1 MQNIQVLNN
10 ISPLGLEKF
19 PKEFYDVSNS
29 KDNPDAILVR
39 SAKMHDIDIGNSLK
53 AVGRAGAGVNNIP
66 LQKMSDNGVVVFNTP
81 GANANAVKELVIS
94 SMLLASRNICQGW
107 SYVNDLPLD
116 NLKATVE
123 DGKKQ
128 YSGSELPGKTL
139 GIVGLG
145 AIGVEIANAASMLGM
160 DVIGYD
166 PSISKKNAWKIS
178 SDVEEAL
185 SLEELF
191 SRSDFV
197 SFHVPL
203 VDATKNLLNAKRIA
217 LLPQGCVVI
226 NMSLLPQGCVVIN
239 MSRDGI
245 VDEEELIKSLDSGNV
260 KYYVTDFPIDEKKNH
275 ERVIALPHLGASTSE
290 AEDNCALM
298 IVKQVKEYL
307 ENGNIINSVNFPDA
321 KMPRAGQERLAIT
334 HRNVPNMVRQITKAI
349 AEEEANIV
357 DMLNKSK
364 GEFAYT
370 LIDIEEKIPNS
381 VIDNIKKVEGILK
394 VRAL

>member
-1 MQNIQVLNN
+1 MLNIQVLNN
-10 ISPLGLEKF
+10 ISPLGLGKF
-19 PKEFYDVSNS
+19 SNATYDVSS
-29 KDNPDAILVR
+29 SDENPDAILVR
-39 SAKMHDIDIGNSLK
+39 SAKMHDMEIGDSLK

-66 LQKMSDNGVVVFNTP
+66 LEKMSDKGVVVFNTP

-107 SYVNDLPLD
+107 DYVNKLPLE
-116 NLKATVE
+116 NLKTTVE

-166 PSISKKNAWKIS
+166 QSISKKNAWKIS
-178 SDVEEAL
+178 SEVEEAL

-203 VDATKNLLNAKRIA
+203 VDATKNLLDAKCI
-217 LLPQGCVVI
+217 
-226 NMSLLPQGCVVIN
+226 SLLPEGCVIIN

-245 VDEEELIKSLDSGNV
+245 VDEDELIKSLDSGKV

-275 ERVIALPHLGASTSE
+275 DRVIALPHLGASTSE
-290 AEDNCALM
+290 AEENCAIM
-298 IVKQVKEYL
+298 IAKQIKDYL
-307 ENGNIINSVNFPDA
+307 EHGNIVNSVNFPDS
-321 KMPRAGQERLAIT
+321 KMPRAGEERLAIT
-334 HRNVPNMVRQITKAI
+334 HRNVPNMVRQITKEI
-349 AEEEANIV
+349 AEEGANIV
-357 DMLNKSK
+357 DMLNKSR
-364 GEFAYT
+364 GDFAYT
-370 LIDIEEKIPNS
+370 LIDIEKEIPKT
-381 VIDNIKKVEGILK
+381 VIENIKQVEGILK

>member
-1 MQNIQVLNN
+1 MLNIQVLNN

-19 PKEFYDVSNS
+19 SKEFYQVSS
-29 KDNPDAILVR
+29 RDENPDAILVR
-39 SAKMHDIDIGNSLK
+39 SAKMHDMEIGDSLK
-53 AVGRAGAGVNNIP
+53 AIGRAGAGVNNIP
-66 LQKMSDNGVVVFNTP
+66 LKQMSDKGVVVFNTP

-94 SMLLASRNICQGW
+94 SMLLASRNICQAW
-107 SYVNDLPLD
+107 DYVNKLPLK
-116 NLKATVE
+116 NLKTTVE

-178 SDVEEAL
+178 SEVQEAL

-191 SRSDFV
+191 SKSDFV

-203 VDATKNLLNAKRIA
+203 VDATKNLLDAKRIA
-217 LLPQGCVVI
+217 LLPE
-226 NMSLLPQGCVVIN
+226 GCVVIN

-245 VDEEELIKSLDSGNV
+245 VNEEELIKSLDSGKV

-275 ERVIALPHLGASTSE
+275 DRVIALPHLGASTSE
-290 AEDNCALM
+290 AEENCAIM
-298 IVKQVKEYL
+298 IAKQVKDYL
-307 ENGNIINSVNFPDA
+307 EHGNIVNSVNFPDS
-321 KMPRAGQERLAIT
+321 KMPRAGEERLAIT
-334 HRNVPNMVRQITKAI
+334 HRNVPNMVRQITKEI
-349 AEEEANIV
+349 AEEGANIV
-357 DMLNKSK
+357 DMLNKSR

-370 LIDIEEKIPNS
+370 LIDIEKEIPNT
-381 VIDNIKKVEGILK
+381 VIENIKQVEGILK

>member
-19 PKEFYDVSNS
+19 PKDTYNISTSN
-29 KDNPDAILVR
+29 DNPDAILVR
-39 SAKMHDIDIGNSLK
+39 SAKMHDMEIEKSLK

-203 VDATKNLLNAKRIA
+203 VEATKNLLNAKRIE
-217 LLPQGCVVI
+217 LLPE
-226 NMSLLPQGCVVIN
+226 GCVVIN

-245 VDEEELIKSLDSGNV
+245 IDEEELIKSLDSGKV

-275 ERVIALPHLGASTSE
+275 DRVIALPHLGASTSE
-290 AEDNCALM
+290 AEDNCAVM
-298 IVKQVKEYL
+298 IAKQIKEYL

-321 KMPRAGQERLAIT
+321 KMPRAGKERLAIT

-349 AEEEANIV
+349 AEDEANIV

-370 LIDIEEKIPNS
+370 LIDIEEEISNS
-381 VIDNIKKVEGILK
+381 VIENIKKVEGILK

>member
-19 PKEFYDVSNS
+19 PKESYNISTS

-39 SAKMHDIDIGNSLK
+39 SAKMHGIDIGNSLK

-203 VDATKNLLNAKRIA
+203 VEATKNLLNAKRIA
-217 LLPQGCVVI
+217 
-226 NMSLLPQGCVVIN
+226 LLPQGCVVIN

-245 VDEEELIKSLDSGNV
+245 VDEEELIKSLDCGNV

-298 IVKQVKEYL
+298 IAKQVKEYL

-321 KMPRAGQERLAIT
+321 KMPRAGKERLAIT

-370 LIDIEEKIPNS
+370 LIDIEEKISNT

>member
-107 SYVNDLPLD
+107 SYVNDLPID

-203 VDATKNLLNAKRIA
+203 VEATKNLLNAKRIA
-217 LLPQGCVVI
+217 
-226 NMSLLPQGCVVIN
+226 LLPQGCVVIN

-298 IVKQVKEYL
+298 IAKQVKEYL

-321 KMPRAGQERLAIT
+321 KMPRAGKERLAIT

>member
-1 MQNIQVLNN
+1 MLNVKVLNN

-19 PKEFYDVSNS
+19 PKETYEVSTNEE
-29 KDNPDAILVR
+29 NPDAILVR
-39 SAKMHDIDIGNSLK
+39 SAKMHEMEIGDKLK
-53 AVGRAGAGVNNIP
+53 AIGRAGAGVNNIP
-66 LQKMSDNGVVVFNTP
+66 LDKMSDKGVVVFNTP

-94 SMLLASRNICQGW
+94 SMLLASRNICQAW
-107 SYVNDLPLD
+107 DYVNKLPLE
-116 NLKATVE
+116 NLKTTVE

-178 SDVEEAL
+178 SEVEEAL

-191 SRSDFV
+191 SKSDFV
-197 SFHVPL
+197 SIHVPL
-203 VDATKNLLNAKRIA
+203 VEATKNLLNSKRIA
-217 LLPQGCVVI
+217 LLPE
-226 NMSLLPQGCVVIN
+226 GCVVIN

-245 VDEEELIKSLDSGNV
+245 VDEDQLIKSLDSGRV
-260 KYYVTDFPIDEKKNH
+260 KYYVTDFPIDDKKNH

-290 AEDNCALM
+290 AEDNCAIM
-298 IVKQVKEYL
+298 IAKQIKDYL
-307 ENGNIINSVNFPDA
+307 EHGNIVNSVNFPDS
-321 KMPRAGQERLAIT
+321 KMPRAGEKRLAIT
-334 HRNVPNMVRQITKAI
+334 HRNIPNMVRQITKEI
-349 AEEEANIV
+349 AEEGANIV
-357 DMLNKSK
+357 DMLNKSR
-364 GEFAYT
+364 GDFAYT
-370 LIDIEEKIPNS
+370 LIDIEKEISKT
-381 VIDNIKKVEGILK
+381 VIENIKQVEGILK

>member
-1 MQNIQVLNN
+1 MLNIQVLNN
-10 ISPLGLEKF
+10 ISPLGLGKF
-19 PKEFYDVSNS
+19 SNETYDVSS
-29 KDNPDAILVR
+29 SDENPDAILVR
-39 SAKMHDIDIGNSLK
+39 SAKMHDMEIGDSLK

-66 LQKMSDNGVVVFNTP
+66 LEKMSDKGVVVFNTP

-107 SYVNDLPLD
+107 DYVNKLPLE
-116 NLKATVE
+116 NLKTTVE

-145 AIGVEIANAASMLGM
+145 AIGVEIANAASILGM
-160 DVIGYD
+160 DVIGCD

-178 SDVEEAL
+178 SEVEEAL

-203 VDATKNLLNAKRIA
+203 VDATKNLLDAKRI
-217 LLPQGCVVI
+217 
-226 NMSLLPQGCVVIN
+226 SLLPEGCVIIN

-245 VDEEELIKSLDSGNV
+245 VDEDELIKSLDSGKV

-275 ERVIALPHLGASTSE
+275 DRVIALPHLGASTSE
-290 AEDNCALM
+290 AEENCAIM
-298 IVKQVKEYL
+298 IAKQVKDYL
-307 ENGNIINSVNFPDA
+307 EHGNIVNSVNFPDS
-321 KMPRAGQERLAIT
+321 KMPRAGEERLAIT
-334 HRNVPNMVRQITKAI
+334 HRNVPNMVRQITKEI
-349 AEEEANIV
+349 AEEGANIV
-357 DMLNKSK
+357 DMLNKSR
-364 GEFAYT
+364 GDFAYT
-370 LIDIEEKIPNS
+370 LIDIEKEIPKT
-381 VIDNIKKVEGILK
+381 VIENIKQVEGILK

>member
-1 MQNIQVLNN
+1 MLNIQVLNN
-10 ISPLGLEKF
+10 ISPLGLGKF
-19 PKEFYDVSNS
+19 SKETYDVSS
-29 KDNPDAILVR
+29 SDENPDAILVR
-39 SAKMHDIDIGNSLK
+39 SAKMHDMEIGDSLK

-66 LQKMSDNGVVVFNTP
+66 LEKMSDKGVVVFNTP

-107 SYVNDLPLD
+107 DYVNKLPLE
-116 NLKATVE
+116 NLKTTVE

-178 SDVEEAL
+178 SEVEEAL

-203 VDATKNLLNAKRIA
+203 VDATKNLLDAKRI
-217 LLPQGCVVI
+217 
-226 NMSLLPQGCVVIN
+226 SLLPEGCVIIN

-245 VDEEELIKSLDSGNV
+245 VDEDELIKSLDSGKV

-275 ERVIALPHLGASTSE
+275 DRVIALPHLGASTSE
-290 AEDNCALM
+290 AEENCAIM
-298 IVKQVKEYL
+298 IAKQVKDYL
-307 ENGNIINSVNFPDA
+307 EHGNIVNSVNFPDS
-321 KMPRAGQERLAIT
+321 KMPRAGEERLAIT
-334 HRNVPNMVRQITKAI
+334 HRNVPNMVRQITKEI
-349 AEEEANIV
+349 AEEGANIV
-357 DMLNKSK
+357 DMLNKSR
-364 GEFAYT
+364 GDFAYT
-370 LIDIEEKIPNS
+370 LIDIEKEIPKT
-381 VIDNIKKVEGILK
+381 VIENIKQVEGILK

>member
-1 MQNIQVLNN
+1 MLNIQVLNN

-19 PKEFYDVSNS
+19 SKESYQVSTS
-29 KDNPDAILVR
+29 DENPDAILVR
-39 SAKMHDIDIGNSLK
+39 SAKMHDMEIGDSLK
-53 AVGRAGAGVNNIP
+53 AIGRAGAGVNNIP
-66 LQKMSDNGVVVFNTP
+66 LKQMSDKGVVVFNTP

-94 SMLLASRNICQGW
+94 SMLLASRNICQAW
-107 SYVNDLPLD
+107 DYVNKLPLE
-116 NLKATVE
+116 NLKTTVE

-178 SDVEEAL
+178 SEVQEAL

-191 SRSDFV
+191 SKSDFV

-203 VDATKNLLNAKRIA
+203 VDATKNLLDAKRIA
-217 LLPQGCVVI
+217 LLPE
-226 NMSLLPQGCVVIN
+226 GCVVIN

-245 VDEEELIKSLDSGNV
+245 VDEEELIKSLDSGKV

-275 ERVIALPHLGASTSE
+275 DRVIALPHLGASTSE
-290 AEDNCALM
+290 AEENCAIM
-298 IVKQVKEYL
+298 IAKQVKDYL
-307 ENGNIINSVNFPDA
+307 EHGNIVNSVNFPDS
-321 KMPRAGQERLAIT
+321 KMPRAGEERLAIT
-334 HRNVPNMVRQITKAI
+334 HRNIPNMVRQITKEI
-349 AEEEANIV
+349 AEEGANIV
-357 DMLNKSK
+357 DMLNKSR
-364 GEFAYT
+364 GDYAYT
-370 LIDIEEKIPNS
+370 LIDIEYEIPNT
-381 VIDNIKKVEGILK
+381 VIENIKQVEGILK

>member
-1 MQNIQVLNN
+1 MLKIQVLNN

-19 PKEFYDVSNS
+19 SKESYRISTSDE
-29 KDNPDAILVR
+29 NPDAILVR
-39 SAKMHDIDIGNSLK
+39 SEKMHDMEIGDSLK
-53 AVGRAGAGVNNIP
+53 AIGRAGAGVNNIP
-66 LQKMSDNGVVVFNTP
+66 LKQMSDKGVVVFNTP

-94 SMLLASRNICQGW
+94 SMLLASRNICQAW
-107 SYVNDLPLD
+107 DYVNKLPLE
-116 NLKATVE
+116 NLKTTVE

-178 SDVEEAL
+178 SEVQEAL

-191 SRSDFV
+191 SKSDFV
-197 SFHVPL
+197 SLHVPL
-203 VDATKNLLNAKRIA
+203 VDATKNLLDSKRIA
-217 LLPQGCVVI
+217 LLPE
-226 NMSLLPQGCVVIN
+226 GCVVIN

-245 VDEEELIKSLDSGNV
+245 VDEEELIKSLDSGKV

-275 ERVIALPHLGASTSE
+275 DRVIALPHLGASTSE
-290 AEDNCALM
+290 AEENCAIM
-298 IVKQVKEYL
+298 IAKQVKDYL
-307 ENGNIINSVNFPDA
+307 EHGNIVNSVNFPDS
-321 KMPRAGQERLAIT
+321 KMPRAGEERLAIT
-334 HRNVPNMVRQITKAI
+334 HRNIPNMVRQITKEI
-349 AEEEANIV
+349 AEEGANIV
-357 DMLNKSK
+357 DMLNKSR
-364 GEFAYT
+364 GDYAYT
-370 LIDIEEKIPNS
+370 LIDIEKEIPKT
-381 VIDNIKKVEGILK
+381 VIENIKQVEGILK

>member
-1 MQNIQVLNN
+1 MLNIQVLNN

-19 PKEFYDVSNS
+19 SKESYQVSTS
-29 KDNPDAILVR
+29 DENPDAILVR
-39 SAKMHDIDIGNSLK
+39 SAKMHDMEIGDSLK
-53 AVGRAGAGVNNIP
+53 AIGRAGAGVNNIP
-66 LQKMSDNGVVVFNTP
+66 LKQMSDKGVVVFNTP

-94 SMLLASRNICQGW
+94 SMLLASRNICQAW
-107 SYVNDLPLD
+107 EYVNKLPLE
-116 NLKATVE
+116 NLKTTVE

-178 SDVEEAL
+178 SEVQEAL

-191 SRSDFV
+191 SKSDFV

-203 VDATKNLLNAKRIA
+203 VDATKNLLDAKRIA
-217 LLPQGCVVI
+217 LLPE
-226 NMSLLPQGCVVIN
+226 GCVVIN

-245 VDEEELIKSLDSGNV
+245 VDEEELIKSLDSGKV

-275 ERVIALPHLGASTSE
+275 DRVIALPHLGASTSE
-290 AEDNCALM
+290 AEENCAIM
-298 IVKQVKEYL
+298 IAKQVKDYL
-307 ENGNIINSVNFPDA
+307 EHGNIVNSVNFPDS
-321 KMPRAGQERLAIT
+321 KMPRAGEERLAIT
-334 HRNVPNMVRQITKAI
+334 HRNVPNMVRQITKEI
-349 AEEEANIV
+349 AEEGANIV
-357 DMLNKSK
+357 DMLNKSR
-364 GEFAYT
+364 GDFAYT
-370 LIDIEEKIPNS
+370 LIDIEKEIPKT
-381 VIDNIKKVEGILK
+381 VIENIKQVEGILK

>member
-1 MQNIQVLNN
+1 MLNIQVLNN
-10 ISPLGLEKF
+10 ISPLGLGKF
-19 PKEFYDVSNS
+19 SNETYDVSS
-29 KDNPDAILVR
+29 SDENPDAILVR
-39 SAKMHDIDIGNSLK
+39 SAKMHDMEIGDSLK

-66 LQKMSDNGVVVFNTP
+66 LEKMSDKGVVVFNTP

-107 SYVNDLPLD
+107 DYVNKLPLE
-116 NLKATVE
+116 NLKTTVE

-178 SDVEEAL
+178 SEVEEAL

-203 VDATKNLLNAKRIA
+203 VDATKNLLDAKRI
-217 LLPQGCVVI
+217 
-226 NMSLLPQGCVVIN
+226 SLLPEGCVIIN

-245 VDEEELIKSLDSGNV
+245 VDEDELIKSLDSGKV
-260 KYYVTDFPIDEKKNH
+260 KYYFTDFPIDEKKNH
-275 ERVIALPHLGASTSE
+275 HRVIALPHLGASTSE
-290 AEDNCALM
+290 AEENCAIM
-298 IVKQVKEYL
+298 IAKQVKDYL
-307 ENGNIINSVNFPDA
+307 EHGNIVNSVNFPDS
-321 KMPRAGQERLAIT
+321 KMPRAGEERLAIT
-334 HRNVPNMVRQITKAI
+334 HRNVPNMVRQITKEI
-349 AEEEANIV
+349 AEEGANIV
-357 DMLNKSK
+357 DMLNKSR
-364 GEFAYT
+364 GDFAYT
-370 LIDIEEKIPNS
+370 LIDIEKEIPKT
-381 VIDNIKKVEGILK
+381 VIENIKQVEGILK

>member
-1 MQNIQVLNN
+1 MRNIQVLNN

-203 VDATKNLLNAKRIA
+203 VEATKNLLNAKRIE
-217 LLPQGCVVI
+217 LLPE
-226 NMSLLPQGCVVIN
+226 GCVVIN

-245 VDEEELIKSLDSGNV
+245 IDEEELIKSLDSGKV

-275 ERVIALPHLGASTSE
+275 DKVIALPHLGASTSE
-290 AEDNCALM
+290 AEDNCAVM
-298 IVKQVKEYL
+298 IAKQIKEYL

-321 KMPRAGQERLAIT
+321 KMPRAGKERLAIT

-349 AEEEANIV
+349 AEDEANIV

-370 LIDIEEKIPNS
+370 LIDIEEKISTS
-381 VIDNIKKVEGILK
+381 VIENIKKVDGILK

>member
-19 PKEFYDVSNS
+19 PKDAYKVSTSN
-29 KDNPDAILVR
+29 DNPDAILVR

-203 VDATKNLLNAKRIA
+203 VEATKNLLNAKRIA
-217 LLPQGCVVI
+217 
-226 NMSLLPQGCVVIN
+226 LLPQGCVVIN

-298 IVKQVKEYL
+298 IAKQVKEYL

-321 KMPRAGQERLAIT
+321 KMPRAGKERLAIT

>member
-1 MQNIQVLNN
+1 MLKIQVLNN

-19 PKEFYDVSNS
+19 SKEAYDVSTS
-29 KDNPDAILVR
+29 DESPDAILVR
-39 SAKMHDIDIGNSLK
+39 SAKMHDMEIQNSLK

-107 SYVNDLPLD
+107 RYVNELPLD

-145 AIGVEIANAASMLGM
+145 AIGVEIANAASTLGM

-191 SRSDFV
+191 SKSDFV

-217 LLPQGCVVI
+217 LLPK
-226 NMSLLPQGCVVIN
+226 GCVVIN

-245 VDEEELIKSLDSGNV
+245 IDEDELIKALDSGSV

-275 ERVIALPHLGASTSE
+275 DRVIALPHLGASTSE
-290 AEDNCALM
+290 AEENCAMM
-298 IVKQVKEYL
+298 IAKQIKDYL
-307 ENGNIINSVNFPDA
+307 ENGNIVNSVNFPDA
-321 KMPRAGQERLAIT
+321 KMPRAGCERLAIT
-334 HRNVPNMVRQITKAI
+334 HRNIPNMVRQITKAI

-357 DMLNKSK
+357 DMLNKSR
-364 GEFAYT
+364 GDFAYT
-370 LIDIEEKIPNS
+370 LIDIEEEISSS
-381 VIDNIKKVEGILK
+381 VIDNIKLVEGILK

>member
-19 PKEFYDVSNS
+19 PKDTYKVSTSN
-29 KDNPDAILVR
+29 DNPDAILVR

-107 SYVNDLPLD
+107 SYVNDLPID

-145 AIGVEIANAASMLGM
+145 AIGVEIANAASILGM

-226 NMSLLPQGCVVIN
+226 NMS
-239 MSRDGI
+239 RDGI
-245 VDEEELIKSLDSGNV
+245 VDEEELIKSLDNGKV

-298 IVKQVKEYL
+298 IAKQIKEYL

-321 KMPRAGQERLAIT
+321 KMPRAGKERLAIT

>member
-1 MQNIQVLNN
+1 MLNIQVLNN
-10 ISPLGLEKF
+10 ISPLGLGKF
-19 PKEFYDVSNS
+19 SNETYDVSS
-29 KDNPDAILVR
+29 SDENPDAILVR
-39 SAKMHDIDIGNSLK
+39 SAKMHDMEIGDSLK

-66 LQKMSDNGVVVFNTP
+66 LEKMSDKGVVVFNTP

-94 SMLLASRNICQGW
+94 SMLLASRNICQAW
-107 SYVNDLPLD
+107 DYVNKLPLD
-116 NLKATVE
+116 NLKTTVE

-178 SDVEEAL
+178 SEVEEAL

-203 VDATKNLLNAKRIA
+203 VDATKNLLDAKRIS
-217 LLPQGCVVI
+217 LLPEGCVII
-226 NMSLLPQGCVVIN
+226 NMSI
-239 MSRDGI
+239 DGI
-245 VDEEELIKSLDSGNV
+245 VDEDELIKSLDSGKV

-275 ERVIALPHLGASTSE
+275 DRVIALPHLGASTSE
-290 AEDNCALM
+290 AEENCAIM
-298 IVKQVKEYL
+298 IAKQVKDYL
-307 ENGNIINSVNFPDA
+307 EHGNIVNSVNFPDS
-321 KMPRAGQERLAIT
+321 KMPRAGEERLAIT
-334 HRNVPNMVRQITKAI
+334 HRNVPNMVRQITKEI
-349 AEEEANIV
+349 AEEGANIV
-357 DMLNKSK
+357 DMLNKSR
-364 GEFAYT
+364 GDFAYT
-370 LIDIEEKIPNS
+370 LIDIEKEIPKT
-381 VIDNIKKVEGILK
+381 VIENIKQVEGILK

>member
-1 MQNIQVLNN
+1 MLNIQVLNN

-19 PKEFYDVSNS
+19 SKESYQVSTS
-29 KDNPDAILVR
+29 DKNPDAILVR
-39 SAKMHDIDIGNSLK
+39 SAKMHDMEIGDSLK
-53 AVGRAGAGVNNIP
+53 AIGRAGAGVNNIP
-66 LQKMSDNGVVVFNTP
+66 LKQMSDKGVVVFNTP

-94 SMLLASRNICQGW
+94 SMLLASRNICQAW
-107 SYVNDLPLD
+107 DYVNKLPLE
-116 NLKATVE
+116 NLKTTVE

-178 SDVEEAL
+178 SEVQEAL

-191 SRSDFV
+191 SKSDFV

-203 VDATKNLLNAKRIA
+203 VDATKNLLDAKRIA
-217 LLPQGCVVI
+217 LLPE
-226 NMSLLPQGCVVIN
+226 GCVVIN

-245 VDEEELIKSLDSGNV
+245 VDEEELIKSLDSGKV

-275 ERVIALPHLGASTSE
+275 DRVIALPHLGASTSE
-290 AEDNCALM
+290 AEENCAIM
-298 IVKQVKEYL
+298 IAKQVKDYL
-307 ENGNIINSVNFPDA
+307 EHGNIVNSVNFPDS
-321 KMPRAGQERLAIT
+321 KMPRAGEERLAIT
-334 HRNVPNMVRQITKAI
+334 HRNVPNMVRQITKEI
-349 AEEEANIV
+349 AEEGANIV
-357 DMLNKSK
+357 DMLNKSR

-370 LIDIEEKIPNS
+370 LIDIEKEIPNT
-381 VIDNIKKVEGILK
+381 VIENIKQVEGILK

>member
-1 MQNIQVLNN
+1 MLNVKVLNN

-19 PKEFYDVSNS
+19 PKETYEVSTNEE
-29 KDNPDAILVR
+29 NPDAILVR
-39 SAKMHDIDIGNSLK
+39 SAKMHDMEIGGKLK
-53 AVGRAGAGVNNIP
+53 AIGRAGAGVNNIP
-66 LQKMSDNGVVVFNTP
+66 LDKMSDKGIVVFNTP

-94 SMLLASRNICQGW
+94 SMLLASRNICQAW
-107 SYVNDLPLD
+107 DYVNKLPLE
-116 NLKATVE
+116 NLKTTVE

-178 SDVEEAL
+178 SEVEEAL

-191 SRSDFV
+191 SKSDFV
-197 SFHVPL
+197 SIHVPL
-203 VDATKNLLNAKRIA
+203 VEATKNLLNAKRIA
-217 LLPQGCVVI
+217 LLPE
-226 NMSLLPQGCVVIN
+226 GCVVIN

-245 VDEEELIKSLDSGNV
+245 VDEDQLIKSLDSGRV
-260 KYYVTDFPIDEKKNH
+260 KYYVTDFPIDDKKNH

-290 AEDNCALM
+290 AEDNCAIM
-298 IVKQVKEYL
+298 IAKQIKDYL
-307 ENGNIINSVNFPDA
+307 EHGNIVNSVNFPDS
-321 KMPRAGQERLAIT
+321 KMPRAGEKRLAIT
-334 HRNVPNMVRQITKAI
+334 HRNIPNMVRQITKEI
-349 AEEEANIV
+349 AEEGANIV

-364 GEFAYT
+364 GDFAYT
-370 LIDIEEKIPNS
+370 LIDIEKEISKT
-381 VIDNIKKVEGILK
+381 VIENIKQVEGILK

>member
-1 MQNIQVLNN
+1 MLNIQVLNN
-10 ISPLGLEKF
+10 ISPLGLGKF
-19 PKEFYDVSNS
+19 SNETYDVSS
-29 KDNPDAILVR
+29 SDENPDAILVR
-39 SAKMHDIDIGNSLK
+39 SAKMHDMEIGDNLK

-66 LQKMSDNGVVVFNTP
+66 LEKMSDKGVVVFNTP

-107 SYVNDLPLD
+107 DYVNKLPLE
-116 NLKATVE
+116 NLKTTVE

-178 SDVEEAL
+178 SEVEEAL

-203 VDATKNLLNAKRIA
+203 VDATKNLLDAKRI
-217 LLPQGCVVI
+217 
-226 NMSLLPQGCVVIN
+226 SLLPEGCVIIN

-245 VDEEELIKSLDSGNV
+245 VDEDELIKSLDSGKV

-275 ERVIALPHLGASTSE
+275 DRVIALPHLGASTSE
-290 AEDNCALM
+290 AEENCAIM
-298 IVKQVKEYL
+298 IAKQVKDYL
-307 ENGNIINSVNFPDA
+307 EHGNIVNSVNFPDS
-321 KMPRAGQERLAIT
+321 KMPRAGEERLAIT
-334 HRNVPNMVRQITKAI
+334 HRNVPNMVRQITKEI
-349 AEEEANIV
+349 AEEGANIV
-357 DMLNKSK
+357 DMLNKSR
-364 GEFAYT
+364 GDFAYT
-370 LIDIEEKIPNS
+370 LIDIEKEISKT
-381 VIDNIKKVEGILK
+381 VIENIKEVEGILK

>member
-1 MQNIQVLNN
+1 MLNIQVLNN
-10 ISPLGLEKF
+10 ISPLGLGKF
-19 PKEFYDVSNS
+19 SNETYDVSS
-29 KDNPDAILVR
+29 SDENPDAILVR
-39 SAKMHDIDIGNSLK
+39 SAKMHDMEIGDSLK

-66 LQKMSDNGVVVFNTP
+66 LEKMSDKGVVVFNTP

-94 SMLLASRNICQGW
+94 SMLLGSRNICQGW
-107 SYVNDLPLD
+107 DYVNKLPLK
-116 NLKATVE
+116 NLKTTVE

-178 SDVEEAL
+178 SEVEEAL

-203 VDATKNLLNAKRIA
+203 VNATKNLLDAKRI
-217 LLPQGCVVI
+217 
-226 NMSLLPQGCVVIN
+226 SLLPEGCVIIN

-245 VDEEELIKSLDSGNV
+245 VDEDELIKSLDSGKV

-275 ERVIALPHLGASTSE
+275 DRVIALPHLGASTSE
-290 AEDNCALM
+290 AEENCAIM
-298 IVKQVKEYL
+298 IAKQVKDYL
-307 ENGNIINSVNFPDA
+307 EHGNIVNSVNFPDS
-321 KMPRAGQERLAIT
+321 KMPRAGEERLAIT
-334 HRNVPNMVRQITKAI
+334 HRNVPNMVRQITKEI
-349 AEEEANIV
+349 AEEGANIV
-357 DMLNKSK
+357 DMLNKSR
-364 GEFAYT
+364 GDFAYT
-370 LIDIEEKIPNS
+370 LIDIEKEIPKT
-381 VIDNIKKVEGILK
+381 VIENIKQVEGILK

>member
-1 MQNIQVLNN
+1 MQKIQVLNN

-19 PKEFYDVSNS
+19 PKETYDVSTSNN
-29 KDNPDAILVR
+29 NPDAILVR
-39 SAKMHDIDIGNSLK
+39 SAKMHDIEIEKSLK

-107 SYVNDLPLD
+107 SYVNSLPLD
-116 NLKATVE
+116 NLKSTVE

-191 SRSDFV
+191 SKSDFV

-203 VDATKNLLNAKRIA
+203 VDATKNLLNAKRI
-217 LLPQGCVVI
+217 
-226 NMSLLPQGCVVIN
+226 SLLPEGCVVIN

-245 VDEEELIKSLDSGNV
+245 VDEEELVKSLDSGKI
-260 KYYVTDFPIDEKKNH
+260 KYYVTDFPIDERKNH
-275 ERVIALPHLGASTSE
+275 DRVIALPHLGASTSE
-290 AEDNCALM
+290 AEENCAMM
-298 IVKQVKEYL
+298 IAKQIKDYL
-307 ENGNIINSVNFPDA
+307 ENGNIVNSVNFPDA
-321 KMPRAGQERLAIT
+321 KMPRAGMERLAIT
-334 HRNVPNMVRQITKAI
+334 HRNIPNMVRQITKAI

-370 LIDIEEKIPNS
+370 LIDIEEEISNS
-381 VIDNIKKVEGILK
+381 VIENIKKVEGILK

>member
-1 MQNIQVLNN
+1 MRNIQVLNN

-19 PKEFYDVSNS
+19 PKETYKISNS
-29 KDNPDAILVR
+29 NDNPDAILVR
-39 SAKMHDIDIGNSLK
+39 SAKMHDMEIEKSLK

-203 VDATKNLLNAKRIA
+203 VDATKNLLNTKRIA

-226 NMSLLPQGCVVIN
+226 NMS
-239 MSRDGI
+239 RDGI
-245 VDEEELIKSLDSGNV
+245 IDEEELIKSLDSGKV

-298 IVKQVKEYL
+298 IAKQVKEYL

-321 KMPRAGQERLAIT
+321 KMPRAGKERLAIT

>member
-19 PKEFYDVSNS
+19 PKDTYKVSTSN
-29 KDNPDAILVR
+29 DNPDAILVR
-39 SAKMHDIDIGNSLK
+39 SAKMQDIDIGNSLK

-107 SYVNDLPLD
+107 SYVNDLPLE

-226 NMSLLPQGCVVIN
+226 NMS
-239 MSRDGI
+239 RDGI
-245 VDEEELIKSLDSGNV
+245 VDEEELIKSLDNGNV

-275 ERVIALPHLGASTSE
+275 ERIIALPHLGASTAE

-298 IVKQVKEYL
+298 IAKQIKEYL

-321 KMPRAGQERLAIT
+321 KMPRAGKERLAIT

-349 AEEEANIV
+349 AEEDANIV

-370 LIDIEEKIPNS
+370 LIDVEEKISNS
-381 VIDNIKKVEGILK
+381 IIENIKKVDGILK

>member
-1 MQNIQVLNN
+1 MLNIQVLNN
-10 ISPLGLEKF
+10 ISLLGLEKF
-19 PKEFYDVSNS
+19 SKESYRVSTS
-29 KDNPDAILVR
+29 DENPDAILVR
-39 SAKMHDIDIGNSLK
+39 SAKMHDMEIGDSLK
-53 AVGRAGAGVNNIP
+53 AIGRAGAGVNNIP
-66 LQKMSDNGVVVFNTP
+66 LEKMSDKGVVVFNTP

-94 SMLLASRNICQGW
+94 SMLLASRNICQAW
-107 SYVNDLPLD
+107 EYVNKLPLE

-178 SDVEEAL
+178 SEVQEAL

-191 SRSDFV
+191 SKSDFV

-203 VDATKNLLNAKRIA
+203 VDATKNLLDAKRIA
-217 LLPQGCVVI
+217 LLPE
-226 NMSLLPQGCVVIN
+226 GCVVIN

-245 VDEEELIKSLDSGNV
+245 VDEEELIKSLDSGKV

-275 ERVIALPHLGASTSE
+275 DRVIALPHLGASTSE
-290 AEDNCALM
+290 AEENCAIM
-298 IVKQVKEYL
+298 IAKQVKDYL
-307 ENGNIINSVNFPDA
+307 EHGNIVNSVNFPDS
-321 KMPRAGQERLAIT
+321 KMPRAGEERLAIT
-334 HRNVPNMVRQITKAI
+334 HRNIPNMVRQITKEI
-349 AEEEANIV
+349 AEEGANIV
-357 DMLNKSK
+357 DMLNKSR

-370 LIDIEEKIPNS
+370 LIDIEKEIPNT
-381 VIDNIKKVEGILK
+381 VIENIKQVEGILK

>member
-19 PKEFYDVSNS
+19 PKETYDVSNS

-203 VDATKNLLNAKRIA
+203 VEATKNLLNAKRIA
-217 LLPQGCVVI
+217 
-226 NMSLLPQGCVVIN
+226 LLPQGCVVIN

-298 IVKQVKEYL
+298 IAKQVKEYL

>member
-1 MQNIQVLNN
+1 MQKIQVLNN

-19 PKEFYDVSNS
+19 PKETYDVSTSNE
-29 KDNPDAILVR
+29 NPDAILVR
-39 SAKMHDIDIGNSLK
+39 SAKMHDMEIEKSLK

-107 SYVNDLPLD
+107 SYVNSLPLD
-116 NLKATVE
+116 NLKSTVE

-128 YSGSELPGKTL
+128 YAGSELPGKTL

-178 SDVEEAL
+178 SEVEEAL

-191 SRSDFV
+191 SKSDFV

-203 VDATKNLLNAKRIA
+203 VDATKNLLNAKRI
-217 LLPQGCVVI
+217 
-226 NMSLLPQGCVVIN
+226 SLLPEGCVVIN

-245 VDEEELIKSLDSGNV
+245 VDEEELVKSLDSGMI

-275 ERVIALPHLGASTSE
+275 DKVIALPHLGASTSE
-290 AEDNCALM
+290 AEENCAMM
-298 IVKQVKEYL
+298 IAKQIKDYL
-307 ENGNIINSVNFPDA
+307 ENGNIVNSVNFPDA
-321 KMPRAGQERLAIT
+321 KMPRAGSERLAIT
-334 HRNVPNMVRQITKAI
+334 HRNIPNMVRQITKAI

-370 LIDIEEKIPNS
+370 LIDIEEEISNS
-381 VIDNIKKVEGILK
+381 VIENIKKVEGILK